1 MISGIKTYAQ
11 RFSNIKLRTKL
22 VLIGSSFV
30 VLTSFFVSFY
40 VINLQKKLFVESFSK
55 TAENSFQTV
64 RVGMEEI
71 LSLESY
77 ETLEKIFTIAKNE
90 KYFDFIVITNQFN
103 EIVATYPDSLE
114 ISLNELS
121 RKAKYSSPQDS
132 TYLLSSPYSS
142 KLLSG
147 VLFIGYST
155 KEIREY
161 EKKALT
167 DVGVISII
175 VLLILITVIL
185 FVVGGITTPLE
196 KLKYASDRIRSG
208 DFTSRA
214 GENKGGIEISTV
226 SKAFN
231 LMVEKLTGTQKELQK
246 EISEAGMFVAS
257 ILPEPIN
264 DIVKVEW
271 RFTPTRELGG
281 DAFGYHY
288 LDENNLAIYL
298 LDASGHGV
306 GSALLS
312 VSAINILRT
321 ESLLNTD
328 FYNPS
333 SVLGSLN
340 KVFQMERNADKYF
353 TMWYGVLNLKT
364 NEIVYSSAG
373 HPPAILIRGSASG
386 TNELFQ
392 LGTKNNF
399 IGFLPNI
406 EFTHS
411 AFSLQP
417 CDSLYIYSD
426 GLFEI
431 IKQDGKILSQSEFL
445 NIIYNSNSID
455 LDEILLKLRK
465 QHVNDMFTDDCALL
479 RIKIK

>member
-1 MISGIKTYAQ
+1 
-11 RFSNIKLRTKL
+11 RTKL

-30 VLTSFFVSFY
+30 VLTSFFISFY
-40 VINLQKKLFVESFSK
+40 VINLQKNLFVESFSR
-55 TAENSFQTV
+55 TADNSFQTV

-77 ETLEKIFTIAKNE
+77 ETLGKIFTIAKNE

-103 EIVATYPDSLE
+103 EIVATYPDSLR

-132 TYLLSSPYSS
+132 TYLLSSSYKS
-142 KLLSG
+142 KFMSG

-161 EKKALT
+161 EKKALI
-167 DVGVISII
+167 DVSVISFI
-175 VLLILITVIL
+175 VLIVLITVIL

-196 KLKYASDRIRSG
+196 KLKHASDRIRSG

-214 GENKGGIEISTV
+214 GENKGGIEVSSV

-231 LMVEKLTGTQKELQK
+231 LMVDKLTSTQKELQK

-288 LDENNLAIYL
+288 LDESTLAIYL

-321 ESLLNTD
+321 QSLLNTD

-333 SVLGSLN
+333 SVLSSLN
-340 KVFQMERNADKYF
+340 NVFQMERNADKYF

-364 NEIVYSSAG
+364 NEILFSSAG
-373 HPPAILIRGSASG
+373 HPPAILIRANSAG
-386 TNELFQ
+386 ANELFQ
-392 LGTKNNF
+392 LGVKNNF
-399 IGFLPNI
+399 IGFLPNV
-406 EFTHS
+406 EFSHS
-411 AFSLQP
+411 TFQLKAN
-417 CDSLYIYSD
+417 DSLYIYSD

-431 IKQDGKILSQSEFL
+431 IKQDGKILSQAEFT
-445 NIIYNSNSID
+445 NIISSSNSLD

-465 QHVNDMFTDDCALL
+465 QHVNDMFSDDCALL

>member
-1 MISGIKTYAQ
+1 
-11 RFSNIKLRTKL
+11 
-22 VLIGSSFV
+22 
-30 VLTSFFVSFY
+30 
-40 VINLQKKLFVESFSK
+40 
-55 TAENSFQTV
+55 
-64 RVGMEEI
+64 MEEI

-77 ETLEKIFTIAKNE
+77 ETLGKIFTIAKNE

-103 EIVATYPDSLE
+103 EVVASYPDSLK

-121 RKAKYSSPQDS
+121 RISKSSSPQDS
-132 TYLLSSPYSS
+132 IYLLSSSYKS
-142 KLLSG
+142 KFVSG

-161 EKKALT
+161 EQKALI
-167 DVGVISII
+167 DVGVISFI
-175 VLLILITVIL
+175 VLIVLITVIL

-196 KLKYASDRIRSG
+196 KLKHASDRIRSG

-214 GENKGGIEISTV
+214 GENKGGIEVSSV

-231 LMVEKLTGTQKELQK
+231 LMVDKLTSTQKELEK

-288 LDENNLAIYL
+288 LDESTLAIYL

-321 ESLLNTD
+321 QSLLNTD

-333 SVLGSLN
+333 SVLSSLN
-340 KVFQMERNADKYF
+340 NVFQMERNADKYF

-364 NEIVYSSAG
+364 NEILFSSAG
-373 HPPAILIRGSASG
+373 HPPAILIRANSAG
-386 TNELFQ
+386 ANELFQ
-392 LGTKNNF
+392 LGVKNNF
-399 IGFLPNI
+399 IGFLPNV
-406 EFTHS
+406 EFSHS
-411 AFSLQP
+411 
-417 CDSLYIYSD
+417 
-426 GLFEI
+426 
-431 IKQDGKILSQSEFL
+431 
-445 NIIYNSNSID
+445 
-455 LDEILLKLRK
+455 
-465 QHVNDMFTDDCALL
+465 T
-479 RIKIK
+479 